1 MTAGPAPPPA
11 APVPAALDLLERAV
25 AYTRGVLVDVPPGSL
40 WCPTPCDGWDL
51 AALLGHMEDSLVAL
65 TEAADLG
72 RVPLRARAPDPHGDV
87 PVVRRLQT
95 RASALLGAWSA
106 ISTMSAAPH
115 DPVVGGAGIPATVL
129 GRAGALDVAV
139 HGWDVSASLGPAR
152 DLPAALAAD
161 LLPVAH
167 ALVADADRPGRFA
180 APVQVS
186 PAASA
191 SERLLAFLGRP
202 S

>member
-1 MTAGPAPPPA
+1 MTARPAASPA
-11 APVPAALDLLERAV
+11 APVPAALDLLERAI
-25 AYTRGVLVDVPPGSL
+25 AYTLGVLVDVRPSSL
-40 WCPTPCDGWDL
+40 WCPTPCEGWDL
-51 AALLGHMEDSLVAL
+51 AALLAHMEDSLVAL

-72 RVPLRARAPDPHGDV
+72 RVPLRARAPDQRGDV

-95 RASALLGAWSA
+95 RAGALLGAWSA
-106 ISTMSAAPH
+106 PSTAPH

-180 APVQVS
+180 APVPVS